1 MRGMARGRHTRPA
14 CDGMDVPTLVDC
26 SSGGSQSDSVSP
38 DEDWD
43 GGSDSVHDE
52 DGPGEVEEATPSEA
66 VRSAQNLAAAVERKR
81 AADEADTRKTQRAE
95 IAAAQESR
103 RKARESDQ
111 AAEMEVKQ
119 VELRVLLTKLGAL
132 ELQIHEARPYLHAAM
147 ESTESKVVSKRIEE
161 AEDLRDGID
170 LALTE
175 SSSSEH
181 APELAAQLDEMRRM
195 DAEVLEL
202 ADGLRRRLDIV
213 LVEESRVKK
222 AAKQV

>member
-1 MRGMARGRHTRPA
+1 M
-14 CDGMDVPTLVDC
+14 
-26 SSGGSQSDSVSP
+26 
-38 DEDWD
+38 
-43 GGSDSVHDE
+43 
-52 DGPGEVEEATPSEA
+52 EAKRAE
-66 VRSAQNLAAAVERKR
+66 VERK
-81 AADEADTRKTQRAE
+81 K
-95 IAAAQESR
+95 
-103 RKARESDQ
+103 K
-111 AAEMEVKQ
+111 K
-119 VELRVLLTKLGAL
+119 VELHTLLTKVHAL
-132 ELQIHEARPYLHAAM
+132 ERQIQEVRPCLNAAM

>member
-1 MRGMARGRHTRPA
+1 M
-14 CDGMDVPTLVDC
+14 
-26 SSGGSQSDSVSP
+26 
-38 DEDWD
+38 
-43 GGSDSVHDE
+43 HDE

-66 VRSAQNLAAAVERKR
+66 VRSAQNLAAAEERKR

-175 SSSSEH
+175 SSSFEH
-181 APELAAQLDEMRRM
+181 APELAAQLDEMRRV

-202 ADGLRRRLDIV
+202 ANRLRRRLDIV